1 MVKGLNALSNFL
13 FKKNKIGTMKMK
25 VLVVDDDEVLGA
37 LIKAMINNDGCC
49 SVNTAR
55 DGQEGYLSY
64 LRFRPDI
71 IITDIEMPK
80 INGLEMVSAIRAH
93 DPEVRIIYMSGDLDR
108 FWSLLEEEKNKYQAR
123 LLHKPFSRSE
133 LTGLLS
139 EA

>member
-1 MVKGLNALSNFL
+1 
-13 FKKNKIGTMKMK
+13 MKMN
-25 VLVVDDDEVLGA
+25 VLIVDDDEVLGA
-37 LIKAMINNDGCC
+37 LIKAMIKNDGYY

-64 LRFRPDI
+64 LHFRPDI
-71 IITDIEMPK
+71 IITDIEMPR
-80 INGLEMVSAIRAH
+80 INGLEMVSAIRAL
-93 DPEVRIIYMSGDLDR
+93 DPKVRIIYMSGDLDR

-123 LLHKPFSRSE
+123 FLQKPFSRSE